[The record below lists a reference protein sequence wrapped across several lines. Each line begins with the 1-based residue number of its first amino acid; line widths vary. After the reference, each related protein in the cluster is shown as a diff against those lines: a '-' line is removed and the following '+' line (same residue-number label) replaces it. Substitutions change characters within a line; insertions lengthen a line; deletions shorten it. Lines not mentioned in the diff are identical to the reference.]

1 MNHPPLRDDIAHLH
15 LREVKLFDCPNK
27 RLLFLVCD
35 ELRFVDEAL
44 WQLRLDRKQLDLR
57 HITFAQKLSKNLIFA
72 RFAREPLSPCAI
84 ASTAGQAGRELT
96 ALKRFFLCMDLSPRI
111 LAQTR

>member
-35 ELRFVDEAL
+35 ELRFVEEPL

-57 HITFAQKLSKNLIFA
+57 HTSLSLRSRQSTRIFA

-84 ASTAGQAGRELT
+84 GSTAGQAGREVK
-96 ALKRFFLCMDLSPRI
+96 ALRRFFLCSDLSD
-111 LAQTR
+111 